1 MAKSKP
7 KKKPRPRKPDPMEQV
22 RGAAMVIGD
31 HAKDEDKLYAFL
43 SIFHSGMSHA
53 EKRKLTQKE

>member
-31 HAKDEDKLYAFL
+31 NASEEDKLYAFL
-43 SIFHSGMSHA
+43 SIFHPNMTHA
-53 EKRKLTQKE
+53 EKRKLSQKE